1 MFDCYK
7 TKVDNFEKNK
17 KEVNKKY
24 SPLFFVI
31 FKKDSIFE
39 KQKKGS
45 LEKNF
50 RNVFL
55 DFRKNIKI

>member
-24 SPLFFVI
+24 SPLFYFVI

-39 KQKKGS
+39 K
-45 LEKNF
+45 
-50 RNVFL
+50 
-55 DFRKNIKI
+55 